1 MEKVS
6 SFPPVYNQNSKILIL
21 GTIPSIASRNNNFY
35 YSHANNRFW
44 KIMEHLF
51 NTSLLSIQD
60 KIDFLLN
67 HNIALW
73 DTIKECEIYK
83 SKDSSI
89 KNVKVN
95 DIKSILDKTNIK
107 KIYVTGITALKI
119 YNKYIKNTINIDAI
133 YLPCPSSA
141 NASYSLDK
149 LINTYTIILNNLTI
163 NEHHN
168 NGG

>member
-1 MEKVS
+1 MKKVY
-6 SFPPVYNQNSKILIL
+6 SFPPIYNKNSKILIL
-21 GTIPSIASRNNNFY
+21 GTIPSIVSRNKNFY
-35 YSHANNRFW
+35 YSHPNNRFW

-51 NTSLLSIQD
+51 KSNLISIQD
-60 KIDFLLN
+60 KINFLLN
-67 HNIALW
+67 NNIALW

-83 SKDSSI
+83 SQDSSI
-89 KNVKVN
+89 KNVKIN

-107 KIYVTGITALKI
+107 KIYVTGMTAFKI
-119 YNKYIKNTINIDAI
+119 YNKYIKNTTNIDAI

-149 LINTYTIILNNLTI
+149 LITIYTIILNNLTI
-163 NEHHN
+163 KEHYN